1 MLSSQEG
8 FIEVERDL
16 RLYFRSLGEG
26 ETVFIPLVSWTEE
39 FDVLAKGR
47 RLIFYDPRNRGQS
60 TAVAL
65 ERISFQND
73 IRDLEA
79 VRNYFGLPKAS
90 LIGWSY
96 FGAVVARYA
105 MDFPEH
111 VQRLIMVCG
120 PPIRRSPHSEAVN
133 RVMAER
139 INAVAPG
146 FLQELQASASP
157 DPDKLRKLWELL
169 REVRK
174 GNNPLRPL
182 RGNPSQFPNED
193 PAKVAAVFQRAMQTQ
208 GDWDWRNDAKRA
220 VCPALFVFGT
230 ADFVPFEAAREWAE
244 YLPDA
249 RVFTMEGVGHFPS
262 LEDPDRFFSALDS
275 FLSGHWPQP

>member
-1 MLSSQEG
+1 MPPSHEG
-8 FIEVERDL
+8 FIEAEEDV

-26 ETVFIPLVSWTEE
+26 EAVLIPLASWTEE
-39 FDVLAKGR
+39 FDVLAEGR

-73 IRDLEA
+73 VRDLEA
-79 VRNYFGLPKAS
+79 VRNYFGLPMVS

-96 FGAVVARYA
+96 FGGVVARYA
-105 MDFPEH
+105 MEFPEH
-111 VQRLIMVCG
+111 VQRFVMVCG

-146 FLQELQASASP
+146 FLQELQASLSP
-157 DPDKLRKLWELL
+157 SPNMLQKLWELL

-174 GNNPLRPL
+174 GNNPLRPM
-182 RGNPSQFPNED
+182 RGNPSQFPNES
-193 PAKVAAVFQRAMQTQ
+193 PEKVSAVFQRAMQTQ
-208 GDWDWRNDAKRA
+208 GDWDWCEDAKRA
-220 VCPALFVFGT
+220 TSPALFVFGT
-230 ADFVPFEAAREWAE
+230 ADFLPLEAAREWAE
-244 YLPDA
+244 YLPNA
-249 RVFTMEGVGHFPS
+249 QVFTMDGVGHFPS
-262 LEDPDRFFSALDS
+262 LEDPDRFFSALDA
-275 FLSGHWPQP
+275 FLHGHWPQP